1 MTDEIEQSS
10 IETFF
15 CNQCKRPTRH
25 YIRAEHSA
33 DNYDTRSG
41 TSLSSRH
48 IIAEC
53 CGCENVALVRK
64 KHFSEHYDYY
74 EDPSTGQQH
83 REALWDEEIYPA
95 VTYRNPPLWFED
107 LPDYTLREISVEIYK
122 SLQTGS
128 HYLATFGS
136 RTLIDRLIV
145 LTAGDRGNFPKGLQA
160 LQDDGMLSRHERE
173 ILNPVVEA
181 GNAAAHRGWA
191 PTKEQLAI
199 ILDTVEGLIHRLLVL
214 PKMAEELE
222 EAVPNRGGG
231 KAKAGK
237 PVIKLP
243 VVTVKDKIDAAPK
256 DLRGLYNEL
265 AGRMKSLG
273 DDVTIHPQKHYMA
286 FRRNRNFAS
295 VQIYNQKRV
304 IRIYLNLDPDAI
316 DLDATMMRDVRQIG
330 HFGTG
335 DLEITIKSNEDVEKV
350 SALIEASYE
359 AS

>member
-1 MTDEIEQSS
+1 MSEDEIER
-10 IETFF
+10 FF
-15 CNQCKRPTRH
+15 CNVCKGKTKH
-25 YIRAEHSA
+25 FIRASHEKHD
-33 DNYDTRSG
+33 DNGEFWYQQN
-41 TSLSSRH
+41 LL
-48 IIAEC
+48 IIEC
-53 CGCENVALVRK
+53 CGCENLALVRK
-64 KHFSEHYDYY
+64 TLFSEDVLQGN
-74 EDPSTGQQH
+74 DRDTG
-83 REALWDEEIYPA
+83 EAYVHEQWDEVIYPP
-95 VTYRNPPLWFED
+95 VTYRNPPPWFED
-107 LPDYTLREISVEIYK
+107 LPDPTLRAISDEIYK

-145 LTAGDRGNFPKGLQA
+145 LIVGDKGNFPKGLQA
-160 LQDDGMLSRHERE
+160 LQDQGMLSQHERD
-173 ILNPVVEA
+173 ILNPVVDA

-191 PTKEQLAI
+191 PSKEQLAI

-237 PVIKLP
+237 PVVKVP
-243 VVTVKDKIDAAPK
+243 AVTVKDKIDAAPK
-256 DLRGLYNEL
+256 DLRALYDEL
-265 AGRMKSLG
+265 AGRLKALG
-273 DDVTIHPQKHYMA
+273 DDVTVHPQKHYMA

-316 DLDATMMRDVRQIG
+316 ELEATTMRDVRQIG

-335 DLEITIKSNEDVEKV
+335 DLEITIKARKDIENVA
-350 SALIEASYE
+350 ALIEASYN

>member
-1 MTDEIEQSS
+1 MTGNGEQISV
-10 IETFF
+10 EKFF

-25 YIRAEHSA
+25 YIRAEHNA
-33 DNYDTRSG
+33 DNYDSRSG

-74 EDPSTGQQH
+74 EDPTTGKQH

-95 VTYRNPPLWFED
+95 VTYRNPPPWFDD
-107 LPDYTLREISVEIYK
+107 LPDNTLREISAEIYK

-145 LTAGDRGNFPKGLQA
+145 LTVGDKGNFPNGLKA

-173 ILNPVVEA
+173 ILNPVVDA

-214 PKMAEELE
+214 PMMAEELE
-222 EAVPNRGGG
+222 EAVPSRGCG

-237 PVIKLP
+237 PVVKAP
-243 VVTVKDKIDAAPK
+243 VITIKDKIDAAPK
-256 DLRGLYNEL
+256 DLRALYDEL

-273 DDVTIHPQKHYMA
+273 DDVTIYPQKHYIA

-295 VQIYNQKRV
+295 IQIYNQKRV
-304 IRIYLNLDPDAI
+304 IRIYLNLDPDTIEI
-316 DLDATMMRDVRQIG
+316 DPAMMRDVRQIG

-335 DLEITIKSNEDVEKV
+335 DLEITIKSKKDIKAVGDFIK
-350 SALIEASYE
+350 SSYE

>member
-1 MTDEIEQSS
+1 MSENNIER
-10 IETFF
+10 FF
-15 CNQCKRPTRH
+15 CNICRGKTKH
-25 YIRAEHSA
+25 FIRAKHEKH
-33 DNYDTRSG
+33 DDDGQFWFQQN
-41 TSLSSRH
+41 LL
-48 IIAEC
+48 IIEC
-53 CGCENVALVRK
+53 CGCENLALVK
-64 KHFSEHYDYY
+64 KTLFSEDVFRGN
-74 EDPSTGQQH
+74 DPHTGEEFTH
-83 REALWDEEIYPA
+83 EPWDEVIYPP
-95 VTYRNPPLWFED
+95 VTYRTPPLWFDD
-107 LPDYTLREISVEIYK
+107 LPDPTLRAISDEIYK

-145 LTAGDRGNFPKGLQA
+145 LTVGDRGNFAKGLLA
-160 LQDDGMLSRHERE
+160 LQDEGKLSLHERE
-173 ILNPVVEA
+173 ILNPVVDA

-231 KAKAGK
+231 KAKLEKIFSKTSA
-237 PVIKLP
+237 
-243 VVTVKDKIDAAPK
+243 VTAKDKINAAPK
-256 DLRGLYNEL
+256 DLRAIYEEL
-265 AGRMKSLG
+265 AGRLKALG
-273 DDVTIHPQKHYMA
+273 KDVTMNPQKHYMA

-304 IRIYLNLDPDAI
+304 VRVYLNLDPDMI
-316 DLDATMMRDVRQIG
+316 KFDAEMMRDVRQIG

-335 DLEITIKSNEDVEKV
+335 DLEITIKTKKDIEKV
-350 SALIEASYE
+350 LPFFEASYA